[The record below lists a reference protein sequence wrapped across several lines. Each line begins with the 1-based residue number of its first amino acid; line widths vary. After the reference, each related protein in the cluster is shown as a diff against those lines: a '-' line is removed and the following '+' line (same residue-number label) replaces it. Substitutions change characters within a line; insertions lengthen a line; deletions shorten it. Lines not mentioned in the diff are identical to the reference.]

1 MAQARRIESPI
12 MSKSED
18 IAVVLGKRLRNLR
31 KEKMLTQEEIAEKAG
46 MNAKYYAQVERGQRN
61 VTVGSLQRIADGLG
75 VRLEDLFRFP
85 HNRPLTDVDEE
96 LVSLVTGLILQG
108 SKKSKMLARALLAEL
123 AK

>member
-1 MAQARRIESPI
+1 